1 MPHQNI
7 LYVIINVTSKY
18 SNVRLIYRNLSA
30 IQDREIC
37 CYSISCKEK
46 DNIGKITALKY
57 RFTPDIISFFDSK
70 IIEILKA
77 GGTIYPTNPIKVF
90 FKLY

>member
-1 MPHQNI
+1 MHCFHTIHLERFECGQIYSDN
-7 LYVIINVTSKY
+7 

-57 RFTPDIISFFDSK
+57 RFTPDIDRFFFDSK
-70 IIEILKA
+70 TLLRVRESE
-77 GGTIYPTNPIKVF
+77 NC
-90 FKLY
+90 FKTS

>member
-1 MPHQNI
+1 MKVHFRCIVFRSRSISSDLNAVRYN
-7 LYVIINVTSKY
+7 LIN
-18 SNVRLIYRNLSA
+18 LIYRNLSA

-57 RFTPDIISFFDSK
+57 RFTPDIDRFIDSK
-70 IIEILKA
+70 ALLMVRESE
-77 GGTIYPTNPIKVF
+77 NC
-90 FKLY
+90 FKTL

>member
-1 MPHQNI
+1 MKVHFRCIVFRSRSI
-7 LYVIINVTSKY
+7 LSDLNAVRYNLIN
-18 SNVRLIYRNLSA
+18 LIYRNLSA

-57 RFTPDIISFFDSK
+57 RFTPDIDRFIDSK
-70 IIEILKA
+70 ALLMVRESE
-77 GGTIYPTNPIKVF
+77 NC
-90 FKLY
+90 FKTL